1 MSSAESL
8 ADPPESPSSIRRD
21 EVLAVVNSGR
31 SRRRWGRLALGLGM
45 AGILAAAGLYW
56 QRQGSAEPTIRFV
69 TVPAKVGSLRETVT
83 ATGTLSPVDA
93 VELGAEVTGRLT
105 RVLVDVNDR
114 VEAGQV
120 LAEIDPEQLSA
131 RVQDA
136 RAQLGSAQAGF
147 QSAKATLAEAELK
160 AARMRALGEKGLAS
174 KDEVETMEATLARA
188 KASVATATAQVTVA
202 RAGLASSETSLQK
215 AIIRAPIAGVVLMRA
230 VEPGQTVTAG
240 FQTPV
245 LFTLARDLT
254 QLELNV
260 EVDEADIG
268 KVKQG
273 QSASFVVDA
282 YPDRV
287 FRSKLVQLHN
297 MPKAEATVVTY
308 PAVLT
313 VDNSDLLLRP
323 GMTATA
329 TIVTR
334 ELDQQLLVENRAL
347 RFEPPAPKV
356 ERSGRSFLPLPGLRG
371 GSRGARP
378 SSSSQAA
385 DARPARSSDRV
396 FIQKAPGQ
404 AERVPV
410 KVLASDGSQSAVE
423 SPRLKKGTPIIVDV
437 ETGSDS

>member
-1 MSSAESL
+1 
-8 ADPPESPSSIRRD
+8 
-21 EVLAVVNSGR
+21 
-31 SRRRWGRLALGLGM
+31 
-45 AGILAAAGLYW
+45 
-56 QRQGSAEPTIRFV
+56 
-69 TVPAKVGSLRETVT
+69 
-83 ATGTLSPVDA
+83 
-93 VELGAEVTGRLT
+93 
-105 RVLVDVNDR
+105 
-114 VEAGQV
+114 
-120 LAEIDPEQLSA
+120 
-131 RVQDA
+131 
-136 RAQLGSAQAGF
+136 
-147 QSAKATLAEAELK
+147 
-160 AARMRALGEKGLAS
+160 
-174 KDEVETMEATLARA
+174 
-188 KASVATATAQVTVA
+188 
-202 RAGLASSETSLQK
+202 
-215 AIIRAPIAGVVLMRA
+215 
-230 VEPGQTVTAG
+230 
-240 FQTPV
+240 
-245 LFTLARDLT
+245 
-254 QLELNV
+254 
-260 EVDEADIG
+260 
-268 KVKQG
+268 

-313 VDNSDLLLRP
+313 VDNSDSLLRP
-323 GMTATA
+323 GMTSTA

-334 ELDQQLLVENRAL
+334 ELDQPLLVENRAL

-423 SPRLKKGTPIIVDV
+423 SPRLKK
-437 ETGSDS
+437 